1 MVTNIT
7 RTKDRS
13 LKEYFNDFQVVYV
26 ASIQELIRQV
36 SIYNQEIGRLITKIW
51 ANYLYLIQIVE
62 KELTLEKE
70 QEITAGV
77 DEASRIHRTYQR
89 RVNVLKQ
96 RIAQVQ
102 AYAREKDAVNLARS
116 LTNTYLNRKRHT

>member
-1 MVTNIT
+1 
-7 RTKDRS
+7 
-13 LKEYFNDFQVVYV
+13 
-26 ASIQELIRQV
+26 
-36 SIYNQEIGRLITKIW
+36 LITKIW